1 MIRKNPG
8 NILSFFIKPLLVAV
22 IISGIFG
29 LVYLR
34 SGFLQLEYNL
44 SDLEK
49 KKMQCLRERKM
60 LLAERTSLL
69 SFAKFEGSRHGTEG
83 FVLPERVK
91 VIHSSKQK
99 GVQPYKTSLER
110 KYSAEP

>member
-1 MIRKNPG
+1 MMRKNSC
-8 NILSFFIKPLLVAV
+8 NILSFLIKPLLVAI

-29 LVYLR
+29 LVYMR
-34 SGFLQLEYNL
+34 SGFLQLEYHL
-44 SDLEK
+44 SYLEK

-69 SFAKFEGSRHGTEG
+69 SFAKFEGSRHGGDG

-91 VIHSSKQK
+91 VMHMSKHK

-110 KYSAEP
+110 KDLAEP